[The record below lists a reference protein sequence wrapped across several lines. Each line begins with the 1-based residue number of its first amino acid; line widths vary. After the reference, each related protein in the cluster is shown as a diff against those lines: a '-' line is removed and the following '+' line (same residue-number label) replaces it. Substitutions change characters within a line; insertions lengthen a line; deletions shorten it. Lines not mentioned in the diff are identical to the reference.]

1 AVAVE
6 IGQCRLAP
14 GIARQVVIAEVM
26 LESRLGRLGRRHA
39 EDKDQQHQAYR
50 SVIHDYPFVMHE
62 THLHNITAGHNRA
75 SNFDRL

>member
-1 AVAVE
+1 
-6 IGQCRLAP
+6 
-14 GIARQVVIAEVM
+14 VM